1 MKNKKTSDNDTDKT
15 GEQPGAMN
23 SNCAHI
29 KSAATVVGEV
39 ISMCVV
45 PVRLRHCNSQKEVKT
60 FALLE
65 SYIQDV
71 FVIEWIL
78 KELGCDWCKGRRFL
92 LIHQKYQ
99 LHLN

>member
-29 KSAATVVGEV
+29 KNAATVVGEV
-39 ISMCVV
+39 ISMYVV

-60 FALLE
+60 FTLLE
-65 SYIQDV
+65 SYIQGI

-78 KELGCDWCKGRRFL
+78 KELDVTGVKEGDSR
-92 LIHQKYQ
+92 
-99 LHLN
+99 